1 MARVARRAKSTT
13 FVPDNITRVYFA
25 ERYGEAREG
34 GGRKRAFVPLPSLK
48 RSQKCDR
55 GACEEEDELN
65 HE

>member
-34 GGRKRAFVPLPSLK
+34 GGEKESLRSSSVTETKPKVRPRSMRGGGRA
-48 RSQKCDR
+48 
-55 GACEEEDELN
+55 
-65 HE
+65 